1 MSDKKRSNVILVA
14 VAALVLV
21 VAFVLYQFA
30 RTGEVVPNSGSPDAT
45 KADQRR

>member
-1 MSDKKRSNVILVA
+1 MNGRKRGNVILVA

-21 VAFVLYQFA
+21 IGLVLYQFA
-30 RTGEVVPNSGSPDAT
+30 RTGEVAPNAATPDAS